1 MRYQQVR
8 AYMGS
13 WRGSRL
19 CAWVMASNVV
29 IQMVIGE
36 YIDALLAISGTL
48 GWMLAAD
55 YQRAA
60 PRSGDAPCPRTKRQA
75 PGFSPG

>member
-19 CAWVMASNVV
+19 CAWIMASNVV
-29 IQMVIGE
+29 IQILRGE
-36 YIDALLAISGTL
+36 YVDSLVAISGTL

-60 PRSGDAPCPRTKRQA
+60 ARNGDAP
-75 PGFSPG
+75 